1 MTARRTEKPIQNV
14 VIYTR
19 PNFTGETRTIPMGYL
34 KIQEVIYA
42 GSIKVPQGFTV
53 ILEKLPVLPFN
64 FERKS
69 VYSADSSNTI
79 DYFDKQLISVY
90 VEIYPVF

>member
-1 MTARRTEKPIQNV
+1 MTAQRTEKPIQNA
-14 VIYTR
+14 VIYTN
-19 PNFTGETRTIPMGYL
+19 PNFTGETRTIPMGYS

-53 ILEKLPVLPFN
+53 ILKKLPIYPFN

-69 VYSADSSNTI
+69 VYLADSSNTI
-79 DYFDKQLISVY
+79 DYFDKPLISVY
-90 VEIYPVF
+90 VEIYSVF